1 MRTKIYFSAATSSTT
16 GLAVSPGSRC
26 RERPRCR
33 DWSRSWIEAGTRRVG
48 APTPRGRRRTSGA
61 IRPGLLDTP
70 STDHTLAF
78 VLALF
83 GLGSRISKIL
93 RASMHSSTA
102 RRWGRA
108 VSRATPV
115 VAGFLA
121 AYSAIA
127 SGGVTTDLWFVV
139 VAAVFI
145 LAEVA
150 FILFKLRE
158 AGESTGPA
166 RAILNVFVTH
176 AATEEIHPGTRLPRL
191 RHQPRQPVSDVAP
204 PASRRPAHL
213 ATTSHRRPGPT
224 LLPRHRRRQESSCPR
239 PQSARRTR
247 PRSAGH

>member
-1 MRTKIYFSAATSSTT
+1 MHAHQNIFQRRDVINDRSGCIARQSLPRTTSVPRLVKELDRSRHASRWSTH
-16 GLAVSPGSRC
+16 AP
-26 RERPRCR
+26 
-33 DWSRSWIEAGTRRVG
+33 G
-48 APTPRGRRRTSGA
+48 APSDIGA

-83 GLGSRISKIL
+83 GLGSGISKIL

-145 LAEVA
+145 LAAVA
-150 FILFKLRE
+150 FILFKLR
-158 AGESTGPA
+158 T
-166 RAILNVFVTH
+166 
-176 AATEEIHPGTRLPRL
+176 
-191 RHQPRQPVSDVAP
+191 
-204 PASRRPAHL
+204 
-213 ATTSHRRPGPT
+213 
-224 LLPRHRRRQESSCPR
+224 
-239 PQSARRTR
+239 
-247 PRSAGH
+247 